1 MEKVA
6 VLDAKP
12 ETEDVLR
19 GMTQLIVWE
28 IHPAQIILFGS
39 RARGDA
45 SSDSDVDLLIILD
58 EEFGPDHPRHE
69 LLRRLRARL
78 SGFGV
83 AKDLLLHSRAY
94 VEEWRGSLNHVVGRA
109 LREGRV
115 LYERL

>member
-1 MEKVA
+1 MEKTA
-6 VLDAKP
+6 EPGFKP

-19 GMTQLIVWE
+19 RMTQIIVRE

-45 SSDSDVDLLIILD
+45 DPDSDVDLLIVHD
-58 EEFGPDHPRHE
+58 EEFGPDQPRHE

-83 AKDLLLHSRAY
+83 AKDLLLYSRAY

-115 LYERL
+115 LYERS

>member
-1 MEKVA
+1 MENSA
-6 VLDAKP
+6 ESAFKP

-19 GMTQLIVWE
+19 RMTQIIVRE
-28 IHPAQIILFGS
+28 IHPAQIVLFGS

-45 SSDSDVDLLIILD
+45 SPDSDVDLLIVQDD
-58 EEFGPDHPRHE
+58 EFAPDQVRHE
-69 LLRRLRARL
+69 LLRRLRAQL

-83 AKDLLLHSRAY
+83 AKDLLLYSRAY

-115 LYERL
+115 LYERP

>member
-1 MEKVA
+1 MENAAAATSKS
-6 VLDAKP
+6 
-12 ETEDVLR
+12 ETEEVLR
-19 GMTQLIVWE
+19 QMTQVIVRE
-28 IHPAQIILFGS
+28 IHPARIILFGS

-45 SSDSDVDLLIILD
+45 GSGSDVDLLIVQD
-58 EEFGPDHPRHE
+58 EEFGPDRPRHE

-83 AKDLLLHSRAY
+83 AKDLLLYSRTY

-115 LYERL
+115 LYERP

>member
-1 MEKVA
+1 MERIVESESKFEA
-6 VLDAKP
+6 
-12 ETEDVLR
+12 EDVLR
-19 GMTQLIVWE
+19 RMTTLIVRE
-28 IHPAQIILFGS
+28 IQPAQIILFGS

-45 SSDSDVDLLIILD
+45 NSDADVDLLIVQD
-58 EEFGPDHPRHE
+58 EEFGPDQPRHE

-83 AKDLLLHSRAY
+83 AKDLLLYSRAY

-115 LYERL
+115 LYERP